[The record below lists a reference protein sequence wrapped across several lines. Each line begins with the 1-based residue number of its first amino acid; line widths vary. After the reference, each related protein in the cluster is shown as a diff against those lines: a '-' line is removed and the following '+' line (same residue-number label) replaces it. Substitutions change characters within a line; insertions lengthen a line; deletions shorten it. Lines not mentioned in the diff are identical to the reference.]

1 MTIGFNTTLTLKTHE
16 NSIPSQPGLG
26 KALSALE
33 VTMDTPKLKQP
44 VPPGDGNGDDDD
56 DGSGESDRPRFIQ
69 DATVLNA
76 LLALS

>member
-1 MTIGFNTTLTLKTHE
+1 MTVGFNTTLTLKTHE

-33 VTMDTPKLKQP
+33 ITMDTPTLRQP
-44 VPPGDGNGDDDD
+44 VPPGDGNGDDDGD
-56 DGSGESDRPRFIQ
+56 GKDGSGRPRFIQ

-76 LLALS
+76 LLAVS